1 MSDKAAKKKQFI
13 LDTAKKVFAEK
24 GFKNVTMK
32 DIVEACEISRGGLY
46 LYFDST
52 DSIFE
57 EIMTAET
64 VGERAYI
71 ENFSQ
76 KQLSAAEKL
85 AWFFAEQKKQI
96 LHSGTGLTVAL
107 YEYLFH
113 KHEMAEMPENAIS
126 NRESLLAALTVL
138 IEDGV
143 ELGDFD
149 TDDAYGAAK
158 HILFVLDGIKLA
170 GVTVGISEEEMDDE
184 FVYILSGLIAEEG

>member
-13 LDTAKKVFAEK
+13 LDTAKNVFSEK

-32 DIVEACEISRGGLY
+32 DIVEACDISRGGLY

-57 EIMTAET
+57 EIMAEETANEK
-64 VGERAYI
+64 VYI
-71 ENFSQ
+71 ENFSH
-76 KQLSAAEKL
+76 KQLSSAEKL

-96 LHSGTGLTVAL
+96 MHSGPSLTVAL
-107 YEYLFH
+107 FEYLFH
-113 KHEMAEMPENAIS
+113 KHELSEVPAEAVN
-126 NRESLLAALTVL
+126 NRESLLAALTAL

-158 HILFVLDGIKLA
+158 HILFVLEGIKLA
-170 GVTVGISEEEMDDE
+170 GITVGISEEEMDDE
-184 FVYILSGLIAEEG
+184 FVYILSGLMSEEG